1 MSHVLRQNQRISGFR
16 FFQAPWECLDSV
28 GIVGVF
34 DEVVL
39 GTKVLPLSC

>member
-1 MSHVLRQNQRISGFR
+1 MSSDKIKESVVFV

-28 GIVGVF
+28 GVVGVF

-39 GTKVLPLSC
+39 GTKVLPLSW